1 MDVGS
6 IVSGLVAAKTGQ
18 IQLEVAAKLM
28 ETNADSAQSVSKLID
43 AAQRNADK
51 LASVAAGIGTKLDIT
66 A

>member
-18 IQLEVAAKLM
+18 VQLAVAAKVM
-28 ETNADSAQSVSKLID
+28 QTDADSAQSVSKLID
-43 AAQRNADK
+43 AAQSNADK

-66 A
+66 V